1 MDNKPTFNDSC
12 SSMKSLMAVYTI
24 LEAAALWCGIK
35 EQDLADVAAN
45 AVQIS
50 GTGIGR
56 SIYKHPYISCIEP
69 FTRAIAIAVDD
80 RSLPHCRE
88 NGKLVGEHDAAAHL
102 RRRITGVS
110 LKKWMESTFPNDKPS
125 FLFDDLER
133 STHTSISADAYQV
146 VVAERDAQ
154 NIRLKNADTEYKK
167 LQTINN
173 ELAKKASA
181 NIPITTTSR
190 RNLDL
195 LIGLLTKALADKSGP
210 NCGNQDKPNYSGLS
224 ELLQQY
230 LPTDGMGMP
239 SSKALSSDSIRKKLS
254 SGYDSLADH

>member
-1 MDNKPTFNDSC
+1 MDNKPTLNDSC
-12 SSMKSLMAVYTI
+12 ESLKSLMTVYTV

-35 EQDLADVAAN
+35 AQDLPDIINDAIQTSN
-45 AVQIS
+45 S
-50 GTGIGR
+50 GIEQNV
-56 SIYKHPYISCIEP
+56 YKHPYIPCVEP
-69 FTRAIAIAVDD
+69 FTRTIALAIDD

-88 NGKLVGEHDAAAHL
+88 NGKLIGDHDPAAHL

-133 STHTSISADAYQV
+133 STHTSISADVYQV

-154 NIRLKNADTEYKK
+154 NIRLKNAETEYRK

-173 ELAKKASA
+173 DLAKKASA
-181 NIPITTTSR
+181 NIIITTTSK

-195 LIGLLTKALADKSGP
+195 LIGLLTKALADKAGP
-210 NCGNQDKPNYSGLS
+210 NCGNKDKPNYSGLS